1 MLDSENVFDIL
12 KSLRK
17 KNLNKLIIA
26 QLNVNSIRNKLDALV
41 NIIQR
46 TIDILVVT
54 ETKLDETF
62 TNARNKINGYCEPFR
77 LDRNGDGD
85 GILIFIREGVPSKKL
100 LKHTLP
106 SDVKSL
112 FIEVN
117 LRSIKF
123 LFVGTYHPPS
133 QNDKY
138 NFECINKALDIYAA
152 TYEKVLLAGDFNAEV
167 TEKCCSDFLFSKM
180 ILKTL

>member
-1 MLDSENVFDIL
+1 M
-12 KSLRK
+12 
-17 KNLNKLIIA
+17 
-26 QLNVNSIRNKLDALV
+26 DALV
-41 NIIQR
+41 NIIQGN
-46 TIDILVVT
+46 IDILVVT

-62 TNARNKINGYCEPFR
+62 TNARIKINGYCEPFR
-77 LDRNGDGD
+77 LDRNGDGG
-85 GILIFIREGVPSKKL
+85 GILISIREGVPSKKL

-106 SDVKSL
+106 SDVEAL

-123 LFVGTYHPPS
+123 LLVGTYHPPS

-138 NFECINKALDIYAA
+138 YFECINKALDLYAA
-152 TYEKVLLAGDFNAEV
+152 TYEKVLLAGDFNAKLLKNVAV
-167 TEKCCSDFLFSKM
+167 TFFSKM